1 MIHDL
6 VIVSSQRKKE
16 ERIKDA
22 IAAYEKFKRNFPKS
36 KFMEDTDKLL
46 SEIKDEQKQLAKS

>member
-1 MIHDL
+1 M
-6 VIVSSQRKKE
+6 IVSSQRKKE

-22 IAAYEKFKRNFPKS
+22 IAAYDKFKRNFPKS